1 MWGRTGLGHSFF
13 FVLTKATTPA
23 ADVAET
29 EPMRRREES
38 RMAVYY
44 KSVPA
49 AVEFRYSV
57 GTDGG
62 ELKEGV

>member
-1 MWGRTGLGHSFF
+1 
-13 FVLTKATTPA
+13 
-23 ADVAET
+23 
-29 EPMRRREES
+29 MRRKKAEWL
-38 RMAVYY
+38 YY